1 MFGFST
7 LMIHTKLL
15 DKNNENNNLIFSEN
29 LYKGA
34 CVKIKNSNK
43 TFQVIGLNRG
53 KEICWVREWPF
64 ACNSKKTFALEIS
77 QITLQIFCS
86 NNSSEK
92 NKQLWNIKKSCF
104 INIYYFNFFFTE
116 FLRLKK
122 NI

>member
-1 MFGFST
+1 MFGFRT
-7 LMIHTKLL
+7 LMIHSKLL
-15 DKNNENNNLIFSEN
+15 DSENNNNLISSEN

-43 TFQVIGLNRG
+43 TFQVIGLNIV

-92 NKQLWNIKKSCF
+92 
-104 INIYYFNFFFTE
+104 FN
-116 FLRLKK
+116 
-122 NI
+122 NN

>member
-1 MFGFST
+1 
-7 LMIHTKLL
+7 MIHSRLL
-15 DKNNENNNLIFSEN
+15 DNKHENSNLICSEN

-43 TFQVIGLNRG
+43 TFQIIGINIS

-64 ACNSKKTFALEIS
+64 AYSSKKTFALEIS

-92 NKQLWNIKKSCF
+92 LSNYEI
-104 INIYYFNFFFTE
+104 
-116 FLRLKK
+116 
-122 NI
+122 

>member
-1 MFGFST
+1 
-7 LMIHTKLL
+7 MIDSKLL
-15 DKNNENNNLIFSEN
+15 DNKNEKNNLICSEN

-43 TFQVIGLNRG
+43 TFQVIGININ

-64 ACNSKKTFALEIS
+64 AYNSKKTFALEIS

-92 NKQLWNIKKSCF
+92 L
-104 INIYYFNFFFTE
+104 INYEI
-116 FLRLKK
+116 
-122 NI
+122 

>member
-1 MFGFST
+1 MIRRPPRST
-7 LMIHTKLL
+7 QGVSSAASDVYKRQLL
-15 DKNNENNNLIFSEN
+15 DSENNNNLISSEN

-64 ACNSKKTFALEIS
+64 ACNSKKTFALEIN

-86 NNSSEK
+86 NNSSE
-92 NKQLWNIKKSCF
+92 
-104 INIYYFNFFFTE
+104 
-116 FLRLKK
+116 
-122 NI
+122 